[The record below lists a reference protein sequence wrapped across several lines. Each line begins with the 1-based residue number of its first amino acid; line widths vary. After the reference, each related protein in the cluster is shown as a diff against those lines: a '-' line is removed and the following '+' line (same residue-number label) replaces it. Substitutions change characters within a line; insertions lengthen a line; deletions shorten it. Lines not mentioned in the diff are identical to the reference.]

1 MSTSPYSDLPA
12 RAFWRSAVT
21 DRASL
26 DPGDVYAPRFRIPRK
41 ARIVTAGSCFAQHV
55 GRTLKTA
62 GYDVLDTEPPPPG
75 MTSATAQKFGYT
87 LYSARYGNIYT
98 VRQLLQLLDE
108 AEGKVT
114 PALPVWEHK
123 GRFHDAFRPGVEPEG
138 LDSPEDV
145 AAHRKMHLAAVLK
158 AFRAADVFVFTFGLT
173 EAWVHTETGTV
184 YPTAPGTIAG
194 SHDPAV
200 FSFKNY
206 TYREIMPDFV
216 EFRRRMMAHNPEIRF
231 LITVSPVPLT
241 ATASGQH
248 VEVATSYSKSVL
260 RAVCGDLY
268 DRFDNVDYYPSY
280 EIITSQNAR
289 GAYYEANK
297 RNVSEQGVA
306 TAMGVFLKAQGAG
319 QMAEPEV
326 STTGRRQGHRRAAE
340 NVEQTD
346 DTVRPVRGRRRA
358 ARLAAEAAGQGGESE
373 RPAKA
378 RRRAAR
384 LAAERAGQGAGT
396 EPAQTAD
403 DVVCEEALLDAF
415 RP

>member
-21 DRASL
+21 DRSPL
-26 DPGDVYAPRFRIPRK
+26 DPGDVYRPRFRIPRK

-55 GRTLKTA
+55 GRTLKGA
-62 GYDVLDTEPPPPG
+62 GYNVLDTEPPPPG
-75 MTSATAQKFGYT
+75 MTAATAQKFGYN

-98 VRQLLQLLDE
+98 VRQLVQLLDE
-108 AEGKVT
+108 AEGAFA
-114 PALPVWEHK
+114 PALPVWERK

-138 LDSPEDV
+138 LDSPEQV
-145 AAHRKMHLAAVLK
+145 AEHRKLHLAAVLE
-158 AFRAADVFVFTFGLT
+158 AFRAAEVFVFTFGLT

-194 SHDPAV
+194 SHDPEV
-200 FSFKNY
+200 FSFRNY
-206 TYREIMPDFV
+206 TYRDIMPDFV
-216 EFRRRMMAHNPEIRF
+216 EFRRRMMAFNPDIRF
-231 LITVSPVPLT
+231 VITVSPVPLT

-268 DRFDNVDYYPSY
+268 DRFRNVDYYPSY

-306 TAMGVFLKAQGAG
+306 TAMGVFLAAQGAG
-319 QMAEPEV
+319 AAGGQ
-326 STTGRRQGHRRAAE
+326 AAE
-340 NVEQTD
+340 D
-346 DTVRPVRGRRRA
+346 DGRK
-358 ARLAAEAAGQGGESE
+358 G
-373 RPAKA
+373 KA
-378 RRRAAR
+378 RRLKDEAR
-384 LAAERAGQGAGT
+384 PQGNRKARRKAT
-396 EPAQTAD
+396 DADSPDTSEAD

-415 RP
+415 RK

>member
-1 MSTSPYSDLPA
+1 MSSSPYSGLEP

-21 DRASL
+21 DRAPL
-26 DPGDVYAPRFRIPRK
+26 DPGDIYTPRFRIRRK

-55 GRTLKTA
+55 GRTLKGA
-62 GYDVLDTEPPPPG
+62 GYNVLDTEPPPPG
-75 MTSATAQKFGYT
+75 MTNETAQKFGYN

-108 AEGKVT
+108 AEGASS
-114 PALPVWEHK
+114 PALPVWERN
-123 GRFHDAFRPGVEPEG
+123 GRFYDACRPSVEPDG
-138 LDSPEDV
+138 LDSPEQV
-145 AAHRKMHLAAVLK
+145 AAHRKDHLAAVLE
-158 AFRAADVFVFTFGLT
+158 AFRAAEVFVFTFGLT

-194 SHDPAV
+194 QHDPAV

-206 TYREIMPDFV
+206 TYREIMSDFV
-216 EFRRRMMAHNPEIRF
+216 EFRRRMMAHNPGMTF

-248 VEVATSYSKSVL
+248 VEVATCYSKSVL
-260 RAVCGDLY
+260 RAVCGDLH
-268 DRFDNVDYYPSY
+268 DRFRNVDYYPSF

-319 QMAEPEV
+319 PGGGAAARAPRQEPEA
-326 STTGRRQGHRRAAE
+326 Q
-340 NVEQTD
+340 
-346 DTVRPVRGRRRA
+346 P
-358 ARLAAEAAGQGGESE
+358 AG
-373 RPAKA
+373 
-378 RRRAAR
+378 
-384 LAAERAGQGAGT
+384 
-396 EPAQTAD
+396 

-415 RP
+415 RK

>member
-12 RAFWRSAVT
+12 RAFWRSAVSE
-21 DRASL
+21 RAAL
-26 DPGDVYAPRFRIPRK
+26 DPGDVYVPRFRIGRK

-75 MTSATAQKFGYT
+75 MTPQTAQKFGYN

-108 AEGKVT
+108 AEGKVA
-114 PALPVWEHK
+114 PALPVWEK
-123 GRFHDAFRPGVEPEG
+123 QGRFYDAFRPGVEPQG

-145 AAHRKMHLAAVLK
+145 AAHRKAHLAAVLE
-158 AFRAADVFVFTFGLT
+158 AFRAADVFVFTLGLT

-200 FSFKNY
+200 FSFRNY

-216 EFRRRMMAHNPEIRF
+216 EFRRRMMAQNPGIRF

-268 DRFDNVDYYPSY
+268 DRFRNVDYYPSY

-289 GAYYEANK
+289 GAYYEDNR

-306 TAMGVFLKAQGAG
+306 TAMGVFLAAQGGGKAG
-319 QMAEPEV
+319 ADAERPGGRPGKARGKKGGGA
-326 STTGRRQGHRRAAE
+326 GRRKMQE
-340 NVEQTD
+340 T
-346 DTVRPVRGRRRA
+346 P
-358 ARLAAEAAGQGGESE
+358 
-373 RPAKA
+373 
-378 RRRAAR
+378 
-384 LAAERAGQGAGT
+384 
-396 EPAQTAD
+396 AD
-403 DVVCEEALLDAF
+403 DADDKADDLVCEEALLDAF
-415 RP
+415 RK